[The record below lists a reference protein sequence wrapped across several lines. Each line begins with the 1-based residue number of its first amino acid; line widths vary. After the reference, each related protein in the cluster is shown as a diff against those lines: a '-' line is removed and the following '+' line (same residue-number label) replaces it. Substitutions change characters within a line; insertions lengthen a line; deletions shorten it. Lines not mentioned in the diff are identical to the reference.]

1 MFELTL
7 FDHLRMTFG
16 HVVYRHQAHV
26 RLSASRARASR
37 WLRASEAVL
46 MTGVTVT
53 AAGAAY
59 TSIRAYA
66 ITAAVLASLALVVL
80 LVRLTFD
87 LERSAQVHAVCAA
100 KLWHIR
106 EQYRAMLADMVDG
119 AIDLDTA
126 RRRRDRLMEELHD
139 TYEAAPA
146 PDPQAVERAG
156 LSAAGAA
163 NDAALPDEA
172 IDVFLPASLQKTR
185 KSAA

>member
-66 ITAAVLASLALVVL
+66 ITAAVLATLALVVL
-80 LVRLTFD
+80 LVRLTLD

-146 PDPQAVERAG
+146 PDPQAFERAG

-163 NDAALPDEA
+163 NDAALSDEA

-185 KSAA
+185 RPAA